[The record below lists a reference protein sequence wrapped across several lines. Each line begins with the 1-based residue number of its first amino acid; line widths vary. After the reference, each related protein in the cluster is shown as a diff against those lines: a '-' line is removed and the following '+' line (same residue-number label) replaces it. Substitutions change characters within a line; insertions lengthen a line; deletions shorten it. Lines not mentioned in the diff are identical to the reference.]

1 MASLRQTVL
10 GGEGWQLTMN
20 VGYSMTSV
28 EWYGESLGS
37 CRMGVVTGKTEARLQ
52 GGTLTPSQPHP
63 LGSRKRAKVEFITNG
78 Q

>member
-1 MASLRQTVL
+1 MYILSNKLLCARILFKAYRSQLGNGKPEANSA

-37 CRMGVVTGKTEARLQ
+37 CRMGVVTGKTEARL
-52 GGTLTPSQPHP
+52 
-63 LGSRKRAKVEFITNG
+63 
-78 Q
+78 